1 MSKAKKSCY
10 IAGAGFM
17 GKTHLQGYMNS
28 GLVDIVGIIDS
39 DMSRATELATLAAA
53 QPFTSL
59 EDALAYSTVD
69 FLDVCLP
76 SQQHA
81 SYAIAAMEKGLDVIV
96 EKPFSITLED
106 ADAMLHSA
114 KETGRRLFV
123 AHVCRF
129 MPQYVLAKKLVDE
142 GAIGTLITLSCS
154 RKSPRPAWG
163 HNDWFLDKR
172 LSGGTLLDLS
182 IHDIDLANWFFGTPT
197 GFHTKI
203 HENSA
208 FPGIAHVTS
217 TINYQHGLYATV
229 VASHLM
235 PEAYGLESDF
245 SLLGTEGCIE
255 FSSRGDA
262 DHLYLYTGSKS
273 ERFSLSAFD
282 EAGFSDPYG
291 AELMHFVTS
300 LISNEEF
307 GFTPEEA
314 RLALFTVHKLYDN
327 AEIVDL

>member
-1 MSKAKKSCY
+1 
-10 IAGAGFM
+10 M
-17 GKTHLQGYMNS
+17 GLTHVEGYMKS

-39 DMSRATELATLAAA
+39 DISRAKKLAELSGA

-59 EDALAYSTVD
+59 EDALAFSNVD

-81 SYAIAAMEKGLDVIV
+81 SYAVAAMNKGLDVIV

-106 ADAMLHSA
+106 TDAMLQSA
-114 KETGRRLFV
+114 RETGQRLFV

-129 MPQYVLAKKLVDE
+129 MPQYVLAKKLADE
-142 GAIGTLITLSCS
+142 GEIGTLITLSCS

-197 GFHTKI
+197 DFHTKI
-203 HENSA
+203 HENSE

-217 TINYQHGLYATV
+217 TINYQHGLYATIV
-229 VASHLM
+229 GSHLM
-235 PEAYGLESDF
+235 PEGYGLVSEF
-245 SLLGTEGCIE
+245 SLLGTDGCIE
-255 FSSRGDA
+255 YSSKTDP
-262 DHLYLYTGSKS
+262 DHLYLYKGSKT
-273 ERFSLSAFD
+273 ERFLLSEFD
-282 EAGFSDPYG
+282 PEGFSDPYG
-291 AELMHFVTS
+291 AELAHFVSS
-300 LISNEEF
+300 LISGEEF

-327 AEIVDL
+327 AEMVNF